1 LTEKKTKKE
10 RSIKVNSTLKEIVY
24 RIYHKSGITNLEEFI
39 FLNKYGTKSIDKS
52 YVNVKLKEL
61 FSKYRIRVKGNVS
74 THTFRKTLGRRVVEV
89 SNYSN
94 ESLVLLM
101 ELFGHSNMGI
111 TKRYLGIT
119 KDEIHILTSRGPVE
133 PGPIRGD
140 NVPAETPVQQNPLD
154 REAIVEIVRGL
165 LADILGIEP
174 GEISEGQSFIEDLG
188 AASMELIEL
197 VDKMEQEFAERSVGF
212 RIADE
217 DLEDLK
223 TVRDAV
229 DYVVDR
235 VSGSS

>member
-1 LTEKKTKKE
+1 MSRLGQNTTTSFIEWNDFISLITRLEKDKEYKFCLLISIGVFTGVRISDLLTLKFSQILNEDVFLITEKKTKKD
-10 RSIKVNSTLKEIVY
+10 RSIKVNSTLKEIVQ
-24 RIYHKSGITNLEEFI
+24 RIYNKSGISNQDELM

-119 KDEIHILTSRGPVE
+119 KDEIHNVYDCLT
-133 PGPIRGD
+133 
-140 NVPAETPVQQNPLD
+140 
-154 REAIVEIVRGL
+154 
-165 LADILGIEP
+165 
-174 GEISEGQSFIEDLG
+174 F
-188 AASMELIEL
+188 
-197 VDKMEQEFAERSVGF
+197 
-212 RIADE
+212 
-217 DLEDLK
+217 
-223 TVRDAV
+223 
-229 DYVVDR
+229 
-235 VSGSS
+235 